1 MNATPEDLSHQKDL
15 GRFFA
20 NLNRRL
26 KVGDEHESQ
35 INLNHHPISKT
46 ELIGTLIHAGF
57 DIISEK
63 HVNGFLHFKL
73 KKVLPHGPL
82 EDIRRAKHW
91 IFRQTRVGLGGSPIN
106 IYKFRTMYP
115 MAHKAYDYVM
125 RHQTPGLYGK
135 LTNDFR
141 ITKWGKFLRRYWI
154 DELLQVINILK
165 GEMKL
170 VGLRPLSEDFF
181 KTLPPAL
188 QQERLK
194 HLPALMA
201 AVYADRPKNLQERFA
216 SEVRYLESHAKHP
229 FLTNLKYFFKI
240 LWAIIFRGQRGH

>member
-1 MNATPEDLSHQKDL
+1 MSHKVYDITGESDL
-15 GRFFA
+15 GIFFTK
-20 NLNRRL
+20 LNRRL
-26 KVGDEHESQ
+26 KRNDVFHGL
-35 INLNHHPISKT
+35 INLRHHSISKT
-46 ELIGTLIHAGF
+46 ELIGTIIHAGF
-57 DIISEK
+57 DILKENDTPDK
-63 HVNGFLHFKL
+63 LTFKL
-73 KKVLPHGPL
+73 AKITPAGALAEIKQA
-82 EDIRRAKHW
+82 RRW
-91 IFRQTRVGLGGSPIN
+91 IFRQERVGLAGTKIN
-106 IYKFRTMYP
+106 IYKLRTMYP

-125 RHQTPGLYGK
+125 KHQTPGLYGK
-135 LTNDFR
+135 LTKDFR
-141 ITKWGKFLRRYWI
+141 ITKTGKFLRRYWI

-216 SEVRYLESHAKHP
+216 SEMRYLEAHSKHP
-229 FLTNLKYFFKI
+229 FVTDLKYFFKI
-240 LWAIIFRGQRGH
+240 FWAIIFRGQRGH